1 MFKNLTSPIAAAALL
16 LLAGATAIPTGIA
29 FINEGATQR
38 ILGCDILNFG
48 VGILTTGVVFTLF
61 QMAFKI
67 RKWEHFARIKAIEGW
82 KLFLL
87 LNIAHITALL
97 AQIAHVYISL
107 GNEEYL
113 MFGWYIALIITAY
126 LAIATNIIFLA
137 AMPHTKLP
145 AQMAL
150 RYTHTSKE
158 LNAWRV
164 FFVLLLLGDIVLLTV
179 GIYYGFIM
187 GIIDAAVYLYIIFA
201 LHAGKI
207 AWKEERFERK
217 NK

>member
-29 FINEGATQR
+29 FINEGSTQV

-97 AQIAHVYISL
+97 AQIVHERFTS
-107 GNEEYL
+107 NDEFL
-113 MFGWYIALIITAY
+113 MFGWYVALIITAY

-145 AQMAL
+145 AQMTL

>member
-29 FINEGATQR
+29 FINEGSTQV

-97 AQIAHVYISL
+97 AQIVHERFTS
-107 GNEEYL
+107 NDEFL
-113 MFGWYIALIITAY
+113 MFGIYVALVLTAY
-126 LAIATNIIFLA
+126 LAIATNLIFLA
-137 AMPHTKLP
+137 ALPHTKLP
-145 AQMAL
+145 TQMAL
-150 RYTHTSKE
+150 RYSHTSKE
-158 LNAWRV
+158 LNTWRV
-164 FFVLLLLGDIVLLTV
+164 FFVLLLLGDIVLLV
-179 GIYYGFIM
+179 WGIYHGFIM
-187 GIIDAAVYLYIIFA
+187 VIIDAAVYLYIIFA

>member
-16 LLAGATAIPTGIA
+16 LLAGATTIPTGIA
-29 FINEGATQR
+29 FINEGSTQV

-97 AQIAHVYISL
+97 AQIVHERFTS
-107 GNEEYL
+107 NDEFL
-113 MFGWYIALIITAY
+113 MFGIYVALVLTAY
-126 LAIATNIIFLA
+126 LAIATNLIFLA
-137 AMPHTKLP
+137 ALPHTKLP
-145 AQMAL
+145 TQMAL
-150 RYTHTSKE
+150 RYSHTSKE
-158 LNAWRV
+158 LNTWRV
-164 FFVLLLLGDIVLLTV
+164 FFVLLLLGDIVLLV
-179 GIYYGFIM
+179 WGIYHGFIM
-187 GIIDAAVYLYIIFA
+187 VIIDAAVYLYIIFA

-207 AWKEERFERK
+207 AWKEERYERK